1 VETVNSYVYTF
12 VRRDLS
18 FPQQVVQSTHAIIEL
33 ARNSLIPSDGD
44 HPFVVALSVR
54 NEEQLINALRR
65 ISGFGIKC
73 KPFFES
79 DLDGQMTAFAT
90 EPQSGDSRRH
100 FQKYQCLRN
109 VDCVQG
115 GVI

>member
-1 VETVNSYVYTF
+1 MAEDRYVYAF

-18 FPQQVVQSTHAIIEL
+18 FPQQVVQVIHAILECS
-33 ARNSLIPSDGD
+33 RNSLIPSDGE
-44 HPFVVALSVR
+44 HPYVVVLGVR

-90 EPQSGDSRRH
+90 EPVSGDSRRH
-100 FQKYQCLRN
+100 FQKYQCLREI
-109 VDCVQG
+109 DCVPG
-115 GVI
+115 GVV